1 MVEIPSLWGQKAP
14 KEVMATLWCEV
25 KGSVVFWSCFRA
37 QRRFAVEEG
46 YTCGID
52 LCHPGCPPQDNSTRP
67 HLSFLQE
74 ATVTIRPLCHCHRWA
89 APEWTEWTVRDIGDH
104 ITRIFQGLLQS
115 PPYGRVKLHCTY
127 WLCGTWDIGSKQ
139 MAVFLSIWLRK
150 HFPGWYH
157 SSCLLFKPWEIQRCF
172 GVTVLK
178 NIKFGG
184 SSYSQDTWIHGFSVS
199 SSHVCNPDICYDFR
213 YDSPQSILCIG
224 CPTPF
229 LRLL

>member
-1 MVEIPSLWGQKAP
+1 MVDIPSLWGQKAP

-25 KGSVVFWSCFRA
+25 KGPVVFGRVLGHRGGLLLRKATHVALIC
-37 QRRFAVEEG
+37 V
-46 YTCGID
+46 T
-52 LCHPGCPPQDNSTRP
+52 GCPPQDKSTRP

-74 ATVTIRPLCHCHRWA
+74 ATVTIRPLCHCHRWV

-115 PPYGRVKLHCTY
+115 PPYSRVRLHCTH
-127 WLCGTWDIGSKQ
+127 WLWGTWDIGSKQ

-150 HFPGWYH
+150 HSPGWYH

-213 YDSPQSILCIG
+213 YDSPQSIL
-224 CPTPF
+224 
-229 LRLL
+229 L